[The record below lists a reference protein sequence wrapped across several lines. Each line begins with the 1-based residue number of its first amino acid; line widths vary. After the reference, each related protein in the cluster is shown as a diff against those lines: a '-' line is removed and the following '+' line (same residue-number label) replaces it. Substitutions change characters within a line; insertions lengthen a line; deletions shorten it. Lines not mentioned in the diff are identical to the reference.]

1 MRQFFL
7 FYKGNSGEIARNR
20 LKLALISDETQ
31 VTPGL
36 IEMIRGDLIDVISR
50 YADFDP
56 GQVELRMSRDTCSD
70 DVLPALCARI
80 PIRQFTRLRNE

>member
-36 IEMIRGDLIDVISR
+36 IDMILGDLIDVISR
-50 YADFDP
+50 HADLDT
-56 GQVELRMSRDTCSD
+56 GQVELRMSRGTCSD